1 MALEELFEYSG
12 FGRGEFQSVFITNE
26 KTESI
31 ISDRRIRAVKFA
43 GGTTVGKKIAKRCG
57 ENMKLSHFE
66 LSSSDA
72 FIVLDD
78 ANLDKAVQDAYKS
91 GMANGG

>member
-1 MALEELFEYSG
+1 MVW
-12 FGRGEFQSVFITNE
+12 Q
-26 KTESI
+26 
-31 ISDRRIRAVKFA
+31 
-43 GGTTVGKKIAKRCG
+43 CG